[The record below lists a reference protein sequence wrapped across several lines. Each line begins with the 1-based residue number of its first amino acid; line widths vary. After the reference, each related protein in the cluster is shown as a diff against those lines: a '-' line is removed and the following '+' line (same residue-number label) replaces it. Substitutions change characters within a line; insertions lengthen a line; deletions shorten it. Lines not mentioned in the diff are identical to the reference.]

1 MDIKKIVVGVDFSA
15 ESESAAKQALE
26 IARHT
31 GAELI
36 LVHIGMVVEPAKHP
50 GGSVHSSIKEW
61 EEMLRQQLADDRRL
75 LEEMR
80 ERMRGQGVEISHV
93 VKDSFADT
101 GLVDA
106 ASELGA
112 DLLVIGT
119 HGRTGLK
126 RFFLG
131 SISERVVRLSTTNVM
146 VVRPTDGGSG
156 GYRRILVPTDFSRP
170 AEAALELA
178 LRMAHDGAAID
189 LVHFW
194 QVPMTAT
201 TPYAPFKAAEEALTT
216 VRRAMRDAAE
226 SSGNQLVERY
236 GAANLEVS
244 FHAIEGAPAYGIQER
259 LEENDYDLVVMGS
272 HGRRGLRRFLLG
284 SVAETTVRHAP
295 CSVVVA
301 HGPKDAEGEGEAPE
315 QA

>member
-1 MDIKKIVVGVDFSA
+1 MDIKKIVVGVDFSE

-31 GAELI
+31 GAELV
-36 LVHIGMVVEPAKHP
+36 LAHIGMVMEPAKHL
-50 GGSVHSSIKEW
+50 GGAVHSGIKEW
-61 EEMLRQQLADDRRL
+61 ENMLRQELADSRRL

-80 ERMRGQGVEISHV
+80 ERLRGQGAEISHV

-101 GLVDA
+101 GLVDVA
-106 ASELGA
+106 RELGA
-112 DLLVIGT
+112 DLLIVGT
-119 HGRTGLK
+119 HGRTGIK

-146 VVRPTDGGSG
+146 VARPTDRR
-156 GYRRILVPTDFSRP
+156 GYRRIFVPTDFSQP

-178 LRMAHDGAAID
+178 LRIAHDGATID

-194 QVPMTAT
+194 QIPMTAA

-216 VRRAMRDAAE
+216 VRHAMRDAAE
-226 SSGNQLVERY
+226 SAGTQVVERH
-236 GAANLEVS
+236 GAANLEIS
-244 FHAIEGAPAYGIQER
+244 FHAVEGAPAHGIQER
-259 LEENDYDLVVMGS
+259 LEEGDYDLVVMGS

-284 SVAETTVRHAP
+284 SVAETTVRHAS
-295 CSVVVA
+295 CSVVVV
-301 HGPKDAEGEGEAPE
+301 HGSEDAAGEGAAPE